1 MLSKV
6 GLLLEDTCL
15 NFCVSTCCGHQQL
28 QLWEV
33 HSRALET
40 PCFPQKQRLPKMPLL
55 LMFHPS
61 AAPDGLSLIAEF
73 LSPFLSGQEE

>member
-1 MLSKV
+1 MLFKV
-6 GLLLEDTCL
+6 GRLLEDTCL
-15 NFCVSTCCGHQQL
+15 NFCVSTCCGNQQL

-40 PCFPQKQRLPKMPLL
+40 PCFPQNHRLLKMPLL

-61 AAPDGLSLIAEF
+61 AAPAGLSLVAES
-73 LSPFLSGQEE
+73 LNPFLSGQEE